1 MFQKNIGAE
10 KALQKI
16 KQFCA
21 YQERNHQEVKDKL
34 YSYGL
39 YKKDVETIMAQLI
52 EENFLNEERFAIA
65 FAGGKFRINKWGRIK
80 IKYELKQKAVSDY
93 CIRIALRS
101 IDESDYIKTIQQLI
115 NDKSTSLRQE
125 KNLFIKKQKILR
137 YLTQKGF
144 ESTLVN
150 DFIKED

>member
-21 YQERNHQEVKDKL
+21 YQERNHREVKEKL

-39 YKKDVETIMAQLI
+39 YKKDVESIMAQLI

-65 FAGGKFRINKWGRIK
+65 FAGGKFRINQWGRIK
-80 IKYELKQKAVSDY
+80 IKYELKQKGISEY
-93 CIRIALRS
+93 CIRMALRS
-101 IDESDYIKTIQQLI
+101 IHESDYMKTLQQLL
-115 NDKSTSLRQE
+115 NEKSASLKSE
-125 KNLFIKKQKILR
+125 KNIFVKKQKLLR

-144 ESTLVN
+144 EANLIQQ
-150 DFIKED
+150 FIHED

>member
-93 CIRIALRS
+93 CIRMALRS